1 MEKLKICSN
10 IIVSPNHLSLLSRR
24 IFRAFPCHCIINHHF
39 TNKLRLLC
47 LLVSILFAPI
57 EALSLPAHPRR
68 AIDNNKLVVCSRRR
82 LLSELIVSIPVL
94 AVLSAPS
101 SCSAASEARVETW
114 PSLEYLEPIFEFQLS
129 LQALAEVAT
138 DESKYPLLQQRLEKF
153 FSGGIVSERNCYAG
167 LGVQYMRQIQYDK
180 NELTEYIR
188 LDKAERFKSMEDA
201 LNDLKNLLASLKT
214 KTQDSQ
220 VVQDYSN
227 RAKLSLARWFA
238 LVSRS
243 DVERVERLFGS
254 ARAADANRNGKLEK
268 EELESMLEE
277 DRVLWQKRIDYIGG

>member
-1 MEKLKICSN
+1 M
-10 IIVSPNHLSLLSRR
+10 
-24 IFRAFPCHCIINHHF
+24 NHHYNIRF
-39 TNKLRLLC
+39 RLLC
-47 LLVSILFAPI
+47 LLVSILIAPI

-68 AIDNNKLVVCSRRR
+68 PIDNKLVVVCSRRR

-101 SCSAASEARVETW
+101 SCSAASQARVETW
-114 PSLEYLEPIFEFQLS
+114 PGLEYLEPIYEFKMS

-153 FSGGIVSERNCYAG
+153 FSGGIVSERSYYAG

-180 NELTEYIR
+180 NELSEYIR
-188 LDKAERFKSMEDA
+188 LDKAERFNAMEDT
-201 LNDLKNLLASLKT
+201 LDDLKNLRASLET

-220 VVQDYSN
+220 VVQDYSS

-238 LVSRS
+238 LVPRS
-243 DVERVERLFGS
+243 DVERVEKLYGS